1 MARTAQ
7 IHYKRVTFSFPA
19 KVAERLKAEVGNDN
33 MSRYV
38 AALVE
43 QNLDYG
49 KKEEDTD
56 ELFNDIKKLAKKIS
70 KNKFDK
76 RSSLE
81 ILREIRYG
89 EK

>member
-7 IHYKRVTFSFPA
+7 IHYRRVTFSFPS
-19 KVAERLKAEVGNDN
+19 KVADMLKAEVGNDN

-49 KKEEDTD
+49 KKEENMEEFFRDL
-56 ELFNDIKKLAKKIS
+56 EKLRESIS
-70 KNKFDK
+70 KNRFDK

>member
-19 KVAERLKAEVGNDN
+19 KVAKRLKDEVGNDN

-43 QNLDYG
+43 QHLDYG
-49 KKEEDTD
+49 KKER
-56 ELFNDIKKLAKKIS
+56 DIEEVFKDLDDLSERIS
-70 KNKFDK
+70 KSKRDK